1 MTTPYILGK
10 SVAEFN
16 EPSTT
21 FLYALRRTEDG
32 DLYLLKVN
40 ENDKSNVNLFGE
52 TIPSQFADYA
62 LGDDFFEG
70 RGEDHVLD
78 YTTAD
83 VKYEQWKFVNSEQT
97 YYIDSDGYFTL
108 DTSNLQLSEIE
119 DIQIPAGHQ
128 QSFTISGENYN
139 INLFDKLIEMGWNG
153 LSSVA
158 LTISGNIGSTH
169 PRKAALSIDKL
180 FKNGLTIINN
190 GNIVGC
196 NGNLQN
202 DPVVNRNFG
211 IAISIEVPVTEFT
224 NNGLIKAGVFN
235 SQYANAFRGWTNITT
250 WDNNGTWIGYDD

>member
-1 MTTPYILGK
+1 MTTPFILGK

-16 EPSTT
+16 DPAST

-40 ENDKSNVNLFGE
+40 ENDGSVIELFGE
-52 TIPSQFADYA
+52 NIPAAFAEYA

-78 YTTAD
+78 YATSD
-83 VKYEQWKFVNSEQT
+83 VKYEQWKFVNAEQT

-108 DTSNLQLSEIE
+108 DTSNLELAPIE
-119 DIQIPAGHQ
+119 DIQIPNGHQ
-128 QSFTISGENYN
+128 QAFTLAGENYN

-153 LSSVA
+153 LSNVA

-169 PRKAALSIDKL
+169 PTKAALTIDKL

-211 IAISIEVPVTEFT
+211 IAISIEVPVTQFT
-224 NNGLIKAGVFN
+224 NNGLVRAGVFN
-235 SQYANAFRGWTNITT
+235 SQYANSFRGKSNITT
-250 WDNNGTWIGYDD
+250 WVNNGTWTGYDD

>member
-16 EPSTT
+16 DPSST

-32 DLYLLKVN
+32 DLYLLKIN
-40 ENDKSNVNLFGE
+40 ENDGSVIELFGE
-52 TIPSQFADYA
+52 NIPDAFAEYS

-78 YTTAD
+78 YATSD
-83 VKYEQWKFVNSEQT
+83 VKYEQWKFLNSEQT

-108 DTSNLQLSEIE
+108 DTSNLELAPIE
-119 DIQIPAGHQ
+119 DIQIPNGHQ
-128 QSFTISGENYN
+128 QTFTLAGENYN

-158 LTISGNIGSTH
+158 LTINGNIGSTH
-169 PRKAALSIDKL
+169 PTKAALTIDKL

-224 NNGLIKAGVFN
+224 NNGLVKAGVFN
-235 SQYANAFRGWTNITT
+235 AQYANAFRGFDNIDT
-250 WDNNGTWIGYDD
+250 WENNGTWTGYDD